1 MENGIILF
9 GMEIQDARRIS
20 SGLLYERRKQAV
32 MLYQRSMTRREIA
45 PIVGASPYTVGQWI
59 KAWEKGGRAALRVRQ
74 KGRPVGRGRKLLP
87 HEELQIQKDITD
99 RCPDQLKL
107 DFALWTRRAVQLLI
121 KQQYSVDLTLQG
133 VGKYLK
139 KWEFSPQKPIRRAY
153 ERNDERVRVW
163 LREEYPTIAAK
174 AKKENAEIHW
184 GDETGLRS
192 DDVNDRS
199 CAPKGKTPIQRV
211 KGTPEKVNMIS
222 TITNRGQIRF
232 MFYKE
237 TMTSQLLIKFLKRLI
252 RSCNRK
258 IILILDNLRV
268 HHSKVLQAWLS
279 ENKAFI
285 EIFYLPSYSPDLNP
299 DEILNSDLKNAISR
313 TLESRCKGEL
323 ELNAK
328 AHMRSIQKKPE
339 HIKALFQKDSVRYA
353 A

>member
-1 MENGIILF
+1 VDPSSRSVADQAEIF
-9 GMEIQDARRIS
+9 GGFDVAG
-20 SGLLYERRKQAV
+20 SGEV
-32 MLYQRSMTRREIA
+32 FEE
-45 PIVGASPYTVGQWI
+45 VG
-59 KAWEKGGRAALRVRQ
+59 
-74 KGRPVGRGRKLLP
+74 
-87 HEELQIQKDITD
+87 
-99 RCPDQLKL
+99 
-107 DFALWTRRAVQLLI
+107 
-121 KQQYSVDLTLQG
+121 
-133 VGKYLK
+133 
-139 KWEFSPQKPIRRAY
+139 FSPQKPIRWAY
-153 ERNDERVRVW
+153 ERNDEQVRVW
-163 LREEYPTIAAK
+163 LREEYPAIAAK

-192 DDVNDRS
+192 DDVNGRS
-199 CAPKGKTPIQRV
+199 YAPKGKTPIQRV

-222 TITNRGQIRF
+222 TITNRGQICF

-237 TMTSQLLIKFLKRLI
+237 TMTSQLLIKFLKRLL
-252 RSCNRK
+252 RSCSRK

-268 HHSKVLQAWLS
+268 HHSKALQAWLA

-313 TLESRCKGEL
+313 TPESRRKGEL